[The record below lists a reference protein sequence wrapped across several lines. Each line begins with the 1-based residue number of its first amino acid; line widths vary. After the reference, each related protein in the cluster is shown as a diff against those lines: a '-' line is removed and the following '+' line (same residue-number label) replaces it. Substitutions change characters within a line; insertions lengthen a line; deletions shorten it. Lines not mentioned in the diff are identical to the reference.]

1 MTKTGTLIVLLFV
14 LGGCGGTT
22 GKKALPAARPGA
34 GGRELLSVDFKKDQ
48 VLRYKFVSSRN
59 IAVDWGRMQKGS
71 QKTKSKVDKSSE
83 SLEMVVDF
91 RAIDVKPYAL
101 NTVKAT
107 CKSMKIVRS
116 ANLRGRGSGTDA
128 AGLFK
133 GKSWTLKVG
142 PTGRIEDA
150 CDLYDLLR
158 QAGKKAIRPNRSQG
172 AVKDPDML
180 YDVIALQW
188 FLWDSISSV
197 VNSSQGVA
205 VGDEWHSMLPIPAP
219 MILWPT
225 RDVTYKLAQISESEK
240 GRLAIIE
247 STFAPGKTRPQ
258 KWPVP
263 YSEPF
268 QMAGMFGFL
277 RGYKVLGLEGTG
289 RESFNIDSGRT
300 EGYKHKYKL
309 QLRASLPMGLGVHP
323 KITIDQT
330 LQMEFVEPKTAVNSR

>member
-1 MTKTGTLIVLLFV
+1 MTEKYTLIVLLFV
-14 LGGCGGTT
+14 LTGCGAPAGRNAGPTDKF
-22 GKKALPAARPGA
+22 GKKNRVLV
-34 GGRELLSVDFKKDQ
+34 SVDFKKDQ
-48 VLRYKFVSSRN
+48 VLRYKFVSRRN
-59 IAVDWGRMQKGS
+59 IAVDWGQMQKGS

-83 SLEMVVDF
+83 SLEMVVEF
-91 RAIDVKPYAL
+91 RPTDVKPYAL

-107 CKSMKIVRS
+107 CKSIKIVRS
-116 ANLRGRGSGTDA
+116 ANLRGRGSSRDA
-128 AGLFK
+128 ASLFR

-180 YDVIALQW
+180 YDVITLQW

-197 VNSSQGVA
+197 PDASQGLA
-205 VGDEWHSMLPIPAP
+205 AGEEWHSTLPIPAP
-219 MILWPT
+219 MLLWAT
-225 RDVTYKLAQISESEK
+225 RDVTYKVAQISDSEK
-240 GRLAIIE
+240 GRLAIIQ

-258 KWPVP
+258 DWPVP

-277 RGYKVLGLEGTG
+277 RGYKVLALEGTG
-289 RESFNIDSGRT
+289 RESFNIEAGRT
-300 EGYKHKYKL
+300 EGYEQKYKL
-309 QLRASLPMGLGVHP
+309 QLQASLPLGLGVHP

-330 LQMEFVEPKTAVNSR
+330 LRMELVEPKTTANSR